1 MFPSFY
7 SLSDVSL
14 LFQVV
19 ESLKSKKELSPPNIL
34 QNKDTQTSGAS
45 KKSVSTKSTT
55 RIGENDNKRSKS
67 KKELPTSNE
76 NKDTQTPRTS
86 QSSSTKSTRVGE
98 KENKHAKSRCD
109 VSSINF
115 SRGSHVDN
123 TSFDTNIFDNSIFL
137 QNQTRINS
145 LSTLTDIP
153 QINSNKSLFVT
164 DIQSMPICEVPL
176 LNNYAGFSLIMV
188 SVFFFVTDICWVNQL
203 IFLFKK

>member
-1 MFPSFY
+1 MFSSFY

-19 ESLKSKKELSPPNIL
+19 ESLKSRKELSPPNIL

-45 KKSVSTKSTT
+45 KTSVSTT
-55 RIGENDNKRSKS
+55 RIGENDTKRAKS

-76 NKDTQTPRTS
+76 NKDTQTPRAS

-123 TSFDTNIFDNSIFL
+123 TSLDTNIFDNSIFL

-145 LSTLTDIP
+145 LSALTDIP
-153 QINSNKSLFVT
+153 QVNSNKSLFVT

-188 SVFFFVTDICWVNQL
+188 SVFVTDICCVNQL
-203 IFLFKK
+203 AFLFKK